1 MPRRFAT
8 CDEPVQRLVHAAV
21 RMLLLDST
29 NLSVYEVAEETLSH
43 WTHLPPPITFE
54 RFETTARSHVY
65 GLFLAAHMP
74 SFRVGAETLV
84 FVRLAHERGW
94 AWASRIRVAH
104 NDQLPISDVLIGEEF
119 LFLWPVPMAINSY
132 INFKEAARHS
142 LAIAE
147 GQQTALLDFVNA
159 IKAHPPATAFL
170 PERFREHAVET
181 VREVHAKDLTVPQR
195 LFVASLMPHS
205 TAFALRS
212 PADKWTEKLYTQDQI
227 QLDRFLQKHKAAPA
241 IASSPG
247 GPTLRSRTQAQAQ
260 AQRGPQP
267 QLHGQRRRHQRCVF
281 DLPDD
286 LVERIL
292 SIHLAQG
299 MADVEEMQRA
309 VASARLVGRQFHRTT
324 NASVTRM
331 IVAVTGAARSL
342 LGVCPREPSEV
353 QTIVHAAGLTLRHAL
368 ALQPP
373 KWRSYV
379 RGRRLLEKYDRRMPH
394 ASVRVD
400 TRDRCALLWGISAA

>member
-1 MPRRFAT
+1 
-8 CDEPVQRLVHAAV
+8 
-21 RMLLLDST
+21 MLLLDST

-54 RFETTARSHVY
+54 RFEATARSHVY
-65 GLFLAAHMP
+65 GLFLAAHIP

-104 NDQLPISDVLIGEEF
+104 HDQLPIKDVLIGEEF
-119 LFLWPVPMAINSY
+119 LFLWPVPMAINAY
-132 INFKEAARHS
+132 INFKEAARRS

-147 GQQTALLDFVNA
+147 GHETALLDFVNA
-159 IKAHPPATAFL
+159 VKAHPPTTAFL
-170 PERFREHAVET
+170 PQRFREHAVET
-181 VREVHAKDLTVPQR
+181 VREVRAKDLTVPQR

-212 PADKWTEKLYTQDQI
+212 PADKWTEKLYTQDQM
-227 QLDRFLQKHKAAPA
+227 QLNRFLQKLKAAPA
-241 IASSPG
+241 IASST
-247 GPTLRSRTQAQAQ
+247 GPTLRKRASAQHQLPNRT
-260 AQRGPQP
+260 
-267 QLHGQRRRHQRCVF
+267 RRPRRQWCVF

-292 SIHLAQG
+292 SIHLART
-299 MADVEEMQRA
+299 MEDVEEMRGA
-309 VASARLVGRQFHRTT
+309 VADARLVCRQFHRTT

-342 LGVCPREPSEV
+342 LGVCPREPAEV

-368 ALQPP
+368 TLQPP

-379 RGRRLLEKYDRRMPH
+379 RRRRLLETYDRRVPH
-394 ASVRVD
+394 ASVNVD
-400 TRDRCALLWGISAA
+400 ARDRCALLWGISAT